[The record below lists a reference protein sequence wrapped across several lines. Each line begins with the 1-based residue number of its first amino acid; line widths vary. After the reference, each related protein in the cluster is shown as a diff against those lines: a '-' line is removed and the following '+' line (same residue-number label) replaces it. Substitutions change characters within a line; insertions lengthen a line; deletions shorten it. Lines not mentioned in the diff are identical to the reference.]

1 MVLTFM
7 DAIVAWS
14 RAIDKSN
21 FTDFE
26 VLLEEEF
33 EWYST
38 NSGRA
43 TSRSDTMRFV
53 RETELRIGNFK
64 TLHNGEGVICGTH
77 EVYEPGKDDTVVM
90 CVAKLSEDGTRLK
103 DWTITRAN
111 YYTNQDSPTAH
122 NGLGFFL

>member
-7 DAIVAWS
+7 DAIASWS

-26 VLLEEEF
+26 VLLEEDF

-43 TSRSDTMRFV
+43 TTRSDTMRFV
-53 RETELRIGNFK
+53 RETEMRIGNFK
-64 TLHNGEGVICGTH
+64 TLHNGNGVICGTH
-77 EVYEPGKDDTVVM
+77 EVYEAGKDDTVVM
-90 CVAKLSEDGTRLK
+90 CVAKLSEDGNRLR

-122 NGLGFFL
+122 KGLGFFL